1 MILTKSCSGPFG
13 SLTHHDHPHHDHAD
27 HANHAD
33 HADHADHA
41 NHANHADHADHADN
55 ADHADHAD
63 HADDSYEDDNIPKL
77 QGFCSLP
84 PLSVDSSYCHTTGS
98 AIHHHLQ

>member
-33 HADHADHA
+33 HADL
-41 NHANHADHADHADN
+41 
-55 ADHADHAD
+55 AD
-63 HADDSYEDDNIPKL
+63 HADDSYEDDDNPKS
-77 QGFCSLP
+77 QGLCSLP